1 MNDEGGVFM
10 LAAGER
16 EGALVLLLLLFPIEE
31 KLLLVGKEAVG
42 LLLVFGLLK

>member
-16 EGALVLLLLLFPIEE
+16 DVPVLLLLFPIEE
-31 KLLLVGKEAVG
+31 RLLLVGNEVVG
-42 LLLVFGLLK
+42 LLFVLGLLK